1 MATKSDSDSS
11 NPIGWRAIVGGLF
24 VAILGGLLVNLLSA
38 PSFDL
43 NLAPPN
49 AEHTPTP
56 AEFLQARTIGPEA
69 FGNVRS
75 AQSKYGCTILLGLT
89 DDEPLRV
96 CNGSYNLPAKWV
108 TKVQRFAPDCAT
120 TSSDRIIIE
129 LWTGEDLTGENW
141 SYSSSC

>member
-1 MATKSDSDSS
+1 MATKGDPDPS

-24 VAILGGLLVNLLSA
+24 VTIVGGLLLFWLISLLPPA
-38 PSFDL
+38 L
-43 NLAPPN
+43 NPKPGLEEVEP
-49 AEHTPTP
+49 E
-56 AEFLQARTIGPEA
+56 RTGPIGSVV

-89 DDEPLRV
+89 DDEQLPV
-96 CNGSYNLPAKWV
+96 CNGSFNLPAEWV

-120 TSSDRIIIE
+120 TSSGRIIIE

-141 SYSSSC
+141 GYSSSC